1 MAPGASTSGSQTSGA
16 ANEAVYFAGSGSDSD
31 VDGSIVSYL
40 WNFGDGTTSSEQNP
54 SHVYTAPDTYNVTLT
69 VTDNEG
75 ASGEDSVDVVI
86 AADLT
91 PPAIV
96 SAVGVK

>member
-1 MAPGASTSGSQTSGA
+1 M
-16 ANEAVYFAGSGSDSD
+16 
-31 VDGSIVSYL
+31 SYL